1 MADRSFS
8 ASIAAFRDKTKAQ
21 MQAVL
26 SESIQDV
33 MDIAQTPVANGGRM
47 PVQDGHLINSVVT
60 ELNGT
65 VIGTA
70 SATPSKGG
78 ANSTANIALLVAQ
91 VQPGDVARI
100 GWSAAHA
107 MRQHEGFV
115 GEDSLGRSYNQEGK
129 RWVDGAAA
137 EWQKIVEENV
147 GRLK

>member
-1 MADRSFS
+1 MATRSFA
-8 ASIAAFRDKTKAQ
+8 ASIEAFAEKTEAQ

-47 PVQDGHLINSVVT
+47 PVDDGHLINSVVT
-60 ELNGT
+60 ELNGSQ
-65 VIGTA
+65 IGRA
-70 SATPSKGG
+70 SNAPDEGG
-78 ANSTANIALLVAQ
+78 ANSTANIALLVTQ
-91 VQPGDVARI
+91 MQPGDVARI

-115 GEDSLGRSYNQEGK
+115 GEDSRGRTFNQEGK
-129 RWVDGAAA
+129 HWVDGAAA
-137 EWQKIVEENV
+137 QWPQIVTRNV